1 MSSIVEKIKSEQA
14 ADRQAFI
21 LKSFTDNYAGLIA
34 GDTAAWRGKF
44 RKMSESAFAF
54 YRGSAAL
61 FYADVSRDDDPF
73 LNEQTSRIWIQGDLH
88 AQNFGAY
95 MNGAGSLVFDVN
107 DFDEATLA
115 PFTWDVKRFC
125 ASLALIGY
133 QKALSDIEIRQLI
146 TAASQSYAR
155 QVARFAAGHDR
166 NFALTLANTEGAI
179 LDVLRQ
185 ARSLNRV
192 NLLDAETDI
201 IDGDRRFK
209 NNKLLIKLTDA
220 EKKKV
225 EAVFAEYYETIP
237 ARKKRSK
244 INYKIKDIAGRKGI
258 GIGSAG
264 LKIIS
269 VLLEGETEALENDTL
284 ISMKTALP
292 SSAARYVNDEKVK
305 AYFKHEGHRT
315 AVSQLALQANADP
328 FLGYS
333 SLDGVGMFVT
343 EVSPYTASLDWDDIN
358 DMDDL
363 VQLVTELGRCIAK
376 IHCVSD
382 DDSDQ
387 TLINYSTDQAIN
399 SVLDGREAEFVA
411 YMTSF
416 GEQYADCVRNDHRL
430 FVDLFRNKKIPGI

>member
-1 MSSIVEKIKSEQA
+1 MSTIVNKIRAEES

-21 LKSFTDNYAGLIA
+21 IKSFTENYADLIA
-34 GDTAAWRGKF
+34 GDPSAWRGKF

-61 FYADVSRDDDPF
+61 FYADVSRDEDPF
-73 LNEQTSRIWIQGDLH
+73 LNEQTSRVWIQGDLH
-88 AQNFGAY
+88 AQNFGTY
-95 MNGAGSLVFDVN
+95 MNGAGNLIFDVN

-115 PFTWDVKRFC
+115 PFTWDIKRFC
-125 ASLALIGY
+125 ASLALIGF

-146 TAASQSYAR
+146 TAAAQSYSR

-166 NFALTLANTEGAI
+166 NFALSLTNTQGAI
-179 LDVLRQ
+179 LDILRQ
-185 ARSLNRV
+185 ARSLTRV
-192 NLLDAETDI
+192 NLLDMESDI
-201 IDGDRRFK
+201 IEGDRKFK
-209 NNKLLIKLTDA
+209 DNKFFIKLTDA
-220 EKKKV
+220 EKLKV
-225 EAVFAEYYETIP
+225 EAALAEYYETIP
-237 ARKKRSK
+237 TRKKRAK
-244 INYKIKDIAGRKGI
+244 LTYQVKDIARRKGL

-269 VLLEGETEALENDTL
+269 ILLEGETEALENDIL

-292 SSAARYVNDEKVK
+292 SAAAQYVKDERVK

-315 AVSQLALQANADP
+315 AVSQRALQANADP

-333 SLDGVGMFVT
+333 TLDGVGMFVT
-343 EVSPYTASLDWDDIN
+343 EISPYTADLDWSDIN

-363 VQLVTELGRCIAK
+363 VQLVTDLARCIAK

-387 TLINYSTDQAIN
+387 TLIDYSTEQAIN
-399 SVLDGREAEFVA
+399 SVLDGKEAEFVD
-411 YMTSF
+411 YMVNF
-416 GEQYADCVRNDHRL
+416 GEQYADCVRTDHRL
-430 FVDLFRNKKIPGI
+430 FVDAFRNKMIAGV